1 MWSCNRVKLGA
12 ELLTYE
18 QLFWESNANVE
29 SEKHSA
35 SDAIV
40 DHNKLQTMTETA
52 PLYDGAKKAV

>member
-1 MWSCNRVKLGA
+1 MKLGA